1 MATARAPRIDTHPTQ
16 GRAALFHSSWLLLG
30 APVVAI
36 LAGIAAEWLDFRAL
50 RYPLLLMV
58 GAGVLATA
66 YALFGSERTLRAFVA
81 AMVLGAATWAAAE
94 TLYVVIHTI
103 RGEPFDAERF
113 GPQWAQ
119 ALGLIGVHALFLGVP
134 TGIAAGIARYAN
146 ARFPR

>member
-1 MATARAPRIDTHPTQ
+1 LQ
-16 GRAALFHSSWLLLG
+16 VNGLLLG

-36 LAGIAAEWLDFRAL
+36 LAGVAAEWLDFRAL

-58 GAGVLATA
+58 AAGVLATA
-66 YALFGSERTLRAFVA
+66 YALFGSERTVPAFVA
-81 AMVLGAATWAAAE
+81 TLALGAATWAAAE

-119 ALGLIGVHALFLGVP
+119 AMGLIGVHALFLGVP
-134 TGIAAGIARYAN
+134 TGIAAGIARHAI